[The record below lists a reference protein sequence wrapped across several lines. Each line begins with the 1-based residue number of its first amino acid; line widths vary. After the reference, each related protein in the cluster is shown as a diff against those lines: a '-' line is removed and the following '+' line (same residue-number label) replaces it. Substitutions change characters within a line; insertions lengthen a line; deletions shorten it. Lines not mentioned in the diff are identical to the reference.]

1 MKAGK
6 WRRKAVT
13 ALIVLLFVGGCAGQ
27 KKETGNFDETKGT
40 PAARLGEDTIYL
52 EEAVFYTRML
62 QEQWEQMHYDEFGPG
77 MWQEETQEEG
87 LTLGNALKRDVME
100 FLTEIHLLSVHA
112 DEYGV
117 ELTEEDR
124 EALEDRAENFM
135 ASNTPE
141 VLEAAGATKESV
153 ACYLTRN
160 VLAEQTAEQI
170 RESGRREVPESEAAV
185 GRLTYALFSVTG
197 TYDAEGNYQ
206 AFTEEE
212 LEKIRAKAEAFAK
225 RAQEL
230 GDISAA
236 GEEFSHTVIDAY
248 FNETDDGGAHEKVAE
263 AARSMAE
270 GGVSDVIETEEGY
283 YVVQH
288 VSALDEEA
296 TEENRQALEEETGL
310 KYLNELEEKWKAET
324 PLEIDQKVWDS
335 VKIEEMLTEM

>member
-6 WRRKAVT
+6 WIRTAVT

-27 KKETGNFDETKGT
+27 KKEAENFDETKGT

-62 QEQWEQMHYDEFGPG
+62 QEQWEYQYYDEFGSG
-77 MWQEETQEEG
+77 MWQEETYEEG
-87 LTLGNALKRDVME
+87 LTLGDALKRDVME
-100 FLTEIHLLSVHA
+100 FLAEIHLLCLHA
-112 DEYGV
+112 DEYGA

-124 EALEDRAENFM
+124 AALEDRAENFM
-135 ASNTPE
+135 ESNTPE
-141 VLEAAGATKESV
+141 VLRAAGATKESV

-160 VLAEQTAEQI
+160 VLAEQTAERI
-170 RESGRREVPESEAAV
+170 RESGKREIPESEAAV

-206 AFTEEE
+206 TFTDKE
-212 LEKIRAKAEAFAK
+212 LEEIRIAAENFAK

-230 GDISAA
+230 GDIGAA
-236 GEEFSHTVIDAY
+236 GEEASHTVIDAY
-248 FNETDDGGAHEKVAE
+248 FNETDNGGAHEKVAE
-263 AARSMAE
+263 AARSMEE

-283 YVVQH
+283 YVVQYA
-288 VSALDEEA
+288 SALDEEA
-296 TEENRQALEEETGL
+296 TEENRAALEEESGL
-310 KYLNELEEKWKAET
+310 QYLNELEEKWKAET
-324 PLEIDQKVWDS
+324 PLEMEEKVWDS